1 MEKKYWKGIEELKN
15 SPEFLK
21 HKNNEF
27 QEHLPIEEALG
38 IKASSI
44 TESTRRDFLK
54 YLGFG
59 VAAASLAACEA
70 PIRKSIPYVIKP
82 EEIVPGVPNYYAS
95 TYSDGH
101 DFASILVKTRE
112 GRPIK
117 IEPNDIAPF
126 NGSGTSA
133 RVQASV
139 LSLYDGNRAK
149 KPYSKGNPTSW
160 KTLDAEITSQ
170 LAEIAAKG
178 GNIRILSSSITS
190 PSTKKVIADFTT
202 KYPTTQH
209 ITYDAISNY
218 GIIKANELSFGKATL
233 PTYSFNNADVI
244 VSFGCDFLANW
255 ISPMEHASQFAQN
268 RKLKD
273 GKKTMSRLI
282 QVESNLS
289 LTGSNADDR
298 IRIRP
303 SEQGSAIVS
312 LYNKVASKSGQAV
325 VAGGSSSYD
334 ALMSKVADELWAN
347 KGKALVVCG
356 SNNINEQVLINAI
369 NFMLG
374 SYDTTI
380 NLDRYSNLKQSNDA
394 AFINLVNEMNAGSVA
409 ALIIYNCNPSYTA
422 PNAKSFNEGLKK
434 TSLTVSL
441 NDRLDET
448 ASLCSYL
455 APDNHYLESWN
466 DAEPAK
472 GLFTIC
478 QPTIQKLYDTRQA
491 QESLLAWA
499 GTPVTSFH
507 DSIAENWKAANT
519 NGMSFESFWAKS
531 LQEGVYDSG
540 TPAKTVVSFAGDVNA
555 AAQALN
561 GKKGSGEIDI
571 VVYEKTGIGN
581 GNQSNNPWL
590 QEMPDPISK
599 VCWDNYYCVSPK
611 LAESKK
617 LVQGNIIDVKVG
629 DKTISGP
636 VFLQP
641 GMAENTI
648 ALAMGYGR
656 EKVGET
662 SNNIGKNAYP
672 FISIVDGSMQY
683 WASGT
688 ISKSTEDDYQL
699 ASTQTHQTMMGREIV
714 KETTLS
720 EYIKDPKA
728 GNPDVL
734 IQTPEGKKRPKDVD
748 IWATTSEPGFDRPN
762 HSWGMGID
770 LNACIGCG
778 ACVVACNAENNVAV
792 VGKDEVGRSREM
804 HWIRIDRYYS
814 SDVTKENAEEKGLG
828 VLTMYGEMEK
838 PSVENPKIFF
848 QPVMCQH
855 CNHAPCETVCPVVA
869 TTHSSDGL
877 NMMAYNR
884 CVGTRYCAN
893 NCPYKVRRFNW
904 FNYTEN
910 NKFPYTMTNASER
923 MVLNP
928 DVTVRSR
935 GVMEKCSMCIQR
947 IQSSKLTAKKE
958 SRRIVDGELKTA
970 CAQTCPTN
978 AITFGD
984 YNDSKSQISS
994 MFKEERTYWL
1004 LEELNVKPSVFY
1016 QTKVWNHK
1024 AEAVKA

>member
-59 VAAASLAACEA
+59 VAAASLAACET

-95 TYSDGH
+95 IFNDGH
-101 DFASILVKTRE
+101 EFASILVKTRE

-117 IEPNDIAPF
+117 IEPNDMAPF
-126 NGSGTSA
+126 NGLGTSA

-139 LSLYDGNRAK
+139 LSLYDGNRSK
-149 KPYSKGNPTSW
+149 KPMVKGNPSNW
-160 KTLDAEITSQ
+160 ATLDAEIIKQ
-170 LAEIAAKG
+170 LTDIANKG
-178 GNIRILSSSITS
+178 GNIRILSSSISS
-190 PSTKKVIADFTT
+190 PSTRKVIAQFTA
-202 KYPTTQH
+202 KYPTTQLV
-209 ITYDAISNY
+209 TYDAISNY
-218 GIIKANELSFGKATL
+218 GIIKANELSFGKAVL
-233 PTYSFNNADVI
+233 PTYAFNNADVI

-268 RKLKD
+268 RKLKE

-298 IRIRP
+298 IRMRP
-303 SEQGSAIVS
+303 SEQASSLVA
-312 LYNKVASKSGQAV
+312 LYNKIATKSGQPAV
-325 VAGGSSSYD
+325 NGGSSAYD
-334 ALMSKVADELWAN
+334 ELMSKVADELWSN

-374 SYDTTI
+374 SYDSTI

-394 AFINLVNEMNAGSVA
+394 AFVQLVNEMNAGSVA
-409 ALIIYNCNPSYTA
+409 ALLVYNCNPSYSA
-422 PNAKSFNEGLKK
+422 PNAKSFNDGLKK
-434 TSLTVSL
+434 VSL
-441 NDRLDET
+441 SVSFADRLDET
-448 ASLCSYL
+448 SSLCTYL
-455 APDNHYLESWN
+455 APDSHFLESWN
-466 DAEPAK
+466 DAEPVK
-472 GLFTIC
+472 GLYAIC
-478 QPTIQKLYDTRQA
+478 QPTIQKLYSTRQA

-499 GTPVTSFH
+499 SAPVASFY
-507 DSIAENWKAANT
+507 DSIAENWKVLNT
-519 NGMSFESFWAKS
+519 SGLSFESFWTKS

-540 TPAKTVVSFAGDVNA
+540 MPAKSAISFTGDINA
-555 AAQALN
+555 AAQALSS
-561 GKKGSGEIDI
+561 KKGSSETDI
-571 VVYEKTGIGN
+571 VIYEKTGIGN

-599 VCWDNYYCVSPK
+599 VCWDNYFCLSPK
-611 LAESKK
+611 MAESKM

-641 GMAENTI
+641 GMAVNTI

-656 EKVGET
+656 EKAGDT
-662 SNNIGKNAYP
+662 SNNVGKNAYP
-672 FISIVDGSMQY
+672 LINIVDGSMQY
-683 WASGT
+683 WATGT
-688 ISKSTEDDYQL
+688 ITKSTADDYQL

-714 KETTLS
+714 KETTLG
-720 EYIKDPKA
+720 EYIKNPKA

-734 IQTPEGKKRPKDVD
+734 IQTPDGKKRPKDVD
-748 IWATTSEPGFDRPN
+748 IWATTSQPGFDRPN

-792 VGKDEVGRSREM
+792 VGKDEIGRSREM

-855 CNHAPCETVCPVVA
+855 CNHAPCETVCPVLA

-910 NKFPYTMTNASER
+910 NKFPYTMTIASER

-958 SRRIVDGELKTA
+958 SRRILDGELKTA
-970 CAQTCPTN
+970 CSQTCPTN

-984 YNDSKSQISS
+984 YNDAKSQVLS

-1004 LEELNVKPSVFY
+1004 LEELNVQPSVFY

-1024 AEAVKA
+1024 AETSKA

>member
-59 VAAASLAACEA
+59 VAAASLAACET

-95 TYSDGH
+95 IFNDGH
-101 DFASILVKTRE
+101 EFASILVKTRE

-117 IEPNDIAPF
+117 IEPNDMAPF
-126 NGSGTSA
+126 NGLGTSA

-139 LSLYDGNRAK
+139 LSLYDGNRSK
-149 KPYSKGNPTSW
+149 KPMVKGNPSNW
-160 KTLDAEITSQ
+160 ATLDAEITKQ
-170 LAEIAAKG
+170 LTDIANKG
-178 GNIRILSSSITS
+178 GNIRILSSSISS
-190 PSTKKVIADFTT
+190 PSTKKVIAQFTA
-202 KYPTTQH
+202 KYPTTQLV
-209 ITYDAISNY
+209 TYDAISNY
-218 GIIKANELSFGKATL
+218 GIIKANELSFGKAVL
-233 PTYSFNNADVI
+233 PTYAFNNADVI

-268 RKLKD
+268 RKLKE

-298 IRIRP
+298 IRMRP
-303 SEQGSAIVS
+303 SEQASSLVA
-312 LYNKVASKSGQAV
+312 LYNKIATKSGQPV
-325 VAGGSSSYD
+325 VKGGSSAYD
-334 ALMSKVADELWAN
+334 ELMSKVADELWSN

-374 SYDTTI
+374 SYDSTI

-394 AFINLVNEMNAGSVA
+394 AFVQLVNEMNAGSVA
-409 ALIIYNCNPSYTA
+409 ALLVYNCNPSYSA
-422 PNAKSFNEGLKK
+422 PNAKSFNDGLKK
-434 TSLTVSL
+434 VSL
-441 NDRLDET
+441 SVSFADRLDET
-448 ASLCSYL
+448 SSLCTHL
-455 APDNHYLESWN
+455 APDSHFLESWN
-466 DAEPAK
+466 DAEPVK
-472 GLFTIC
+472 GLYAIC
-478 QPTIQKLYDTRQA
+478 QPTIQKLYSTRQA

-499 GTPVTSFH
+499 SAPVASFY
-507 DSIAENWKAANT
+507 DSIAENWKVLNT
-519 NGMSFESFWAKS
+519 SGLSFESFWTKS

-540 TPAKTVVSFAGDVNA
+540 MPAKSAISFTGDINA
-555 AAQALN
+555 AAQALSS
-561 GKKGSGEIDI
+561 KKGSSETDI
-571 VVYEKTGIGN
+571 VIYEKTGIGN

-599 VCWDNYYCVSPK
+599 VCWDNYFCLSPK
-611 LAESKK
+611 MAESKM

-629 DKTISGP
+629 DNTISGP

-641 GMAENTI
+641 GMAVNTI

-656 EKVGET
+656 EKAGDT
-662 SNNIGKNAYP
+662 SNNVGKNAYP
-672 FISIVDGSMQY
+672 LINIVDGSMQY
-683 WASGT
+683 WATGT
-688 ISKSTEDDYQL
+688 ITKSTADDYQL

-714 KETTLS
+714 KETTLG
-720 EYIKDPKA
+720 EYIKNPKA

-734 IQTPEGKKRPKDVD
+734 IQTPDGKKRPKDVD
-748 IWATTSEPGFDRPN
+748 IWATTSQPGFDRPN

-792 VGKDEVGRSREM
+792 VGKDEIGRSREM

-855 CNHAPCETVCPVVA
+855 CNHAPCETVCPVLA

-910 NKFPYTMTNASER
+910 NKFPYTMTIASER

-958 SRRIVDGELKTA
+958 SRRILDGELKTA
-970 CAQTCPTN
+970 CSQTCPTN

-984 YNDSKSQISS
+984 YNDAKSQVLS

-1004 LEELNVKPSVFY
+1004 LEELNVQPSVFY

-1024 AEAVKA
+1024 AETSKA